1 MGICY
6 YIYQTNYDHVWIAMV
21 LCFYNLYSVFA
32 NTICVEIHG
41 ESPKAC
47 KIELSTLVEEKIL
60 MFYHLSC
67 VNMVDY
73 LGVTTY
79 MHSLMITKMVLF
91 ITSVHPLCEVA
102 FAMCYS

>member
-1 MGICY
+1 MGICN
-6 YIYQTNYDHVWIAMV
+6 YIYQTNYDIAMI
-21 LCFYNLYSVFA
+21 LCCYNLYFVFA

-41 ESPKAC
+41 ESPKAY

-79 MHSLMITKMVLF
+79 YMHSLMITKMVLF